1 MNVPPAVMGPLMR
14 LQATGVGTMFA
25 GVSQQIRPWTTDFGA
40 SPEACCCM
48 VRTLARKGL
57 TWCRAGSSICLAV
70 YKARR
75 RLGKTTASECN
86 LLQRQLQRHFLCV
99 CPLLYHRKPLPS
111 HVYLR
116 AHGRLDLPPKRPP
129 PHGRRISPAPQ
140 RGRPCAVGN
149 GTKSCPWGIVNVSVR
164 VCVALL
170 SLAREMTKSKRPS
183 ARARSLTHTHT
194 YTHLYPALCRRS
206 LMPSTTVYRQPNH
219 DANQTL
225 TTSHR
230 G

>member
-14 LQATGVGTMFA
+14 LQASGVGNMFA

-99 CPLLYHRKPLPS
+99 CPLLNHRQPLPS

-116 AHGRLDLPPKRPP
+116 AHRRLDLPPKRPP
-129 PHGRRISPAPQ
+129 PNGRRISPAPQ
-140 RGRPCAVGN
+140 LGRPCAVGN
-149 GTKSCPWGIVNVSVR
+149 GTKSCPWGIVH
-164 VCVALL
+164 VCRVALP
-170 SLAREMTKSKRPS
+170 SLAREMPHANAHPR
-183 ARARSLTHTHT
+183 ARALSLPHVHAPLSPVLSIIPHSLYTGTANHT
-194 YTHLYPALCRRS
+194 
-206 LMPSTTVYRQPNH
+206 M
-219 DANQTL
+219 TL
-225 TTSHR
+225 TKP
-230 G
+230 